1 MTHSRSALAA
11 AALLAGLSAA
21 PANDALAKDTLA
33 KDTLAKDTLA
43 KDAPARNA
51 PAKPA
56 GRPEPAGEESFPG
69 VDPAVL
75 AQCRGEAE
83 AKRLRGE
90 ARQLFMKTCVE
101 PED

>member
-21 PANDALAKDTLA
+21 PAKDA
-33 KDTLAKDTLA
+33 LAKDTLA